1 MSSTMK
7 HYEATLN
14 RNQSS
19 LPNIE
24 KPRLSSPIID
34 LDGIDK
40 REEEIKNK
48 EESCLAGG
56 RQLEVIQDIKI
67 EGQDEILKR
76 ASKSKV
82 IIRDALKLD
91 LSQVIDD

>member
-48 EESCLAGG
+48 EELNNKFNGKG
-56 RQLEVIQDIKI
+56 ETKIKKVTYDVNKMDLEEVQNF
-67 EGQDEILKR
+67 L
-76 ASKSKV
+76 
-82 IIRDALKLD
+82 
-91 LSQVIDD
+91 

>member
-48 EESCLAGG
+48 EESF
-56 RQLEVIQDIKI
+56 
-67 EGQDEILKR
+67 
-76 ASKSKV
+76 
-82 IIRDALKLD
+82 
-91 LSQVIDD
+91 